1 MWATK
6 DKLVMKMNTSELQK
20 IISAAK
26 LVNSNLSLNEVLK
39 NIVTVALELTNADR
53 GTLYLV
59 DRNKDEIWSLIAT
72 GRDTLEIRLKIGAG
86 LAGYVAKYGETIN
99 IKDARTDSR
108 FNPEYDLS
116 SGYQTKSMICFPI
129 KNIDEEVV
137 GVLQLLNNREGE
149 FTDRDEKFLT
159 ALSIHSAIAINN
171 ALMLQKQIEL
181 NAELTKAKLEAQR
194 FAMLRSHFLTQMSH
208 EIRTPLNIIFGG
220 IQYLKLKT
228 DQLQLDEFSE
238 IFEMLESGSKRIT
251 RTIDSIVEMSE
262 IKSGSYEINNELIDL
277 EKDILQRIINNYQE
291 TALRKGIE
299 LIFKKTTDENFISKD
314 KFMLY
319 QIFNEIVDNAIKFT
333 EKGNVLITQYVD
345 SAGKL
350 SVSVKDTGIGISKEY
365 LENIFD
371 PFTQEE
377 TGISRK
383 YEGNGLALAL
393 VKKYAELNNLSIS
406 LQSEKGVGTQFTL
419 VFN

>member
-1 MWATK
+1 
-6 DKLVMKMNTSELQK
+6 MKTSELQK
-20 IISAAK
+20 IIRAAE

-59 DRNKDEIWSLIAT
+59 DKNKDEIWSLIAT
-72 GRDTLEIRLKIGAG
+72 GSDILEIRLKMGEG
-86 LAGYVAKYGETIN
+86 LAGYVAKYGQTIN
-99 IKDARTDSR
+99 IKDVKTDSR
-108 FNPEYDLS
+108 FNSAYDNL

-129 KNIDEEVV
+129 KNIEEEIV
-137 GVLQLLNNREGE
+137 GVLQLLNNRDGE
-149 FTDRDEKFLT
+149 FTNRDEKFLA

-171 ALMLQKQIEL
+171 ALMLRKQIEL
-181 NAELTKAKLEAQR
+181 NEELTKAKQEAQK

-228 DQLQLDEFSE
+228 DPLQLDEFSE
-238 IFEMLESGSKRIT
+238 IFDMLESGSRRIT

-262 IKSGSYEINNELIDL
+262 IKSGSYEINFELINL
-277 EKDILQRIINNYQE
+277 ENDILQPVIKNYQE
-291 TALRKGIE
+291 TAIEKGMV
-299 LIFKKTTDENFISKD
+299 LIFRKTTDENLISKD

-319 QIFNEIVDNAIKFT
+319 QIFTEIIDNAIKFT
-333 EKGNVLITQYVD
+333 DMGTVLITQ
-345 SAGKL
+345 SMNSEEKL
-350 SVSVKDTGIGISKEY
+350 SVSVKDTGIGISTEY
-365 LENIFD
+365 LENLFD
-371 PFTQEE
+371 PFTQEQ

-393 VKKYAELNNLSIS
+393 VKKYAELNNLSIFV
-406 LQSEKGVGTQFTL
+406 QSEKNVGTELTV

>member
-1 MWATK
+1 MTK
-6 DKLVMKMNTSELQK
+6 DKLVMQMKTSELQK

-26 LVNSNLSLNEVLK
+26 VVNSNLSLNEVLK
-39 NIVTVALELTNADR
+39 NIVTVTLELTNADR
-53 GTLYLV
+53 GTLYLI
-59 DRNKDEIWSLIAT
+59 DKNKDELWSLIAT
-72 GRDTLEIRLKIGAG
+72 GSDTLEIRLKMGEG
-86 LAGYVAKYGETIN
+86 LAGHVAKYGETIN
-99 IKDARTDSR
+99 IKDVRTDNR
-108 FNPEYDLS
+108 FYSDYDHL

-129 KNIDEEVV
+129 KNTDAEVV

-149 FTDRDEKFLT
+149 FTDRDENFLT

-171 ALMLQKQIEL
+171 ALMLRKQIDL
-181 NAELTKAKLEAQR
+181 NEELTKAKQEAQR

-208 EIRTPLNIIFGG
+208 EIRTPLNIIVGG
-220 IQYLKLKT
+220 IQFLKLKT

-262 IKSGSYEINNELIDL
+262 IKSGSYEINFELVDL
-277 EKDILQRIINNYQE
+277 EKDILHRVIKNYQE
-291 TALRKGIE
+291 AALGKGID
-299 LIFKKTTDENFISKD
+299 LIFRKSTDENFISKD

-319 QIFNEIVDNAIKFT
+319 QIFTEIIDNAIKFT
-333 EKGNVLITQYVD
+333 ERGNILITQSVNSD
-345 SAGKL
+345 GKL

-406 LQSEKGVGTQFTL
+406 VQSEKNVGTQFNV